1 MTEKT
6 LNNIDNLKN
15 QLEEEKLKKEL
26 NIIRLENIRIENE
39 IEPISVKAHKAY
51 CYLQQEIEQSTKTK
65 QVYFA
70 SQDKKFIT
78 DYKHTTLDKILDE
91 ISDVLKKYQLFIKET
106 QHPVVI
112 DNKPIFLR
120 YKVELYYLDYKINEC
135 EDIIDYITIHDR
147 FNKVDSMAGAKDMA
161 AIITYKRR
169 YLIKSLLNI
178 AEKDD
183 DTVDSKKDN
192 KEGNSK
198 IYVNQMTYQEIIT
211 KIDNAKSRDDLIIPD
226 DHLTENE
233 RLEISKQKQLKASE
247 LFSNQVKSMT
257 EKELKNE
264 LLKAKKQYKINII
277 KNRLIEIENQK

>member
-1 MTEKT
+1 
-6 LNNIDNLKN
+6 
-15 QLEEEKLKKEL
+15 
-26 NIIRLENIRIENE
+26 
-39 IEPISVKAHKAY
+39 
-51 CYLQQEIEQSTKTK
+51 
-65 QVYFA
+65 
-70 SQDKKFIT
+70 
-78 DYKHTTLDKILDE
+78 
-91 ISDVLKKYQLFIKET
+91 
-106 QHPVVI
+106 
-112 DNKPIFLR
+112 
-120 YKVELYYLDYKINEC
+120 
-135 EDIIDYITIHDR
+135 
-147 FNKVDSMAGAKDMA
+147 MA

-233 RLEISKQKQLKASE
+233 RLEISKQKELKASE
-247 LFSNQVKSMT
+247 LFSNKVNSMT
-257 EKELKNE
+257 EKELKDE
-264 LLKAKKQYKINII
+264 LLKAKKQYQINII